1 MVVAGKP
8 DPAPAALIAE
18 CPTGPS
24 YPEGDAR
31 VGQVLEIVAAR
42 ESAAAECR
50 ARHRGLSEWARRVTR

>member
-8 DPAPAALIAE
+8 DPAPAALTAE
-18 CPTGPS
+18 CPAGPA

-42 ESAAAECR
+42 EVAAAECR
-50 ARHRGLSEWARRVTR
+50 ARHRGLSEWARGVAR